1 MFKTLNK
8 AFLIAITTA
17 LVAGVGGSAN
27 AETQWQKNHPR
38 RAEVNARLK
47 NQNKRINQGAKE
59 GELSKRQAAK
69 LHREDNQIRQEER
82 DMASQNG
89 GHIRKSEQKVLNQQE
104 NAVSKQISKDES
116 QWPKDHPRR
125 DQVNDRLGNQNK
137 RINQEVKEGELTQGQ
152 AAKLRHEDN
161 QVLQEEKDMASQ
173 NGGHITKQEQNVLNQ
188 QENGVSKQIGQ

>member
-1 MFKTLNK
+1 MFKTLSK
-8 AFLIAITTA
+8 AFVIAVTTA
-17 LVAGVGGSAN
+17 LVGGVAGSAN

-59 GELSKRQAAK
+59 GELSKAQAAK
-69 LHREDNQIRQEER
+69 LHHEDHQIRQEER

-89 GHIRKSEQKVLNQQE
+89 GHITKSEQKVLNQQE
-104 NAVSKQISKDES
+104 NAVSKQINKDES
-116 QWPKDHPRR
+116 QWAKNHPRR
-125 DQVNDRLGNQNK
+125 DQVNDRLENQNK
-137 RINQEVKEGELTQGQ
+137 RINQEVKEGDLTQGQ
-152 AAKLRHEDN
+152 AAKLHHEDN
-161 QVLQEEKDMASQ
+161 QILQEERDMASQ